1 MAKVLCVAEKPSISK
16 SISQIL
22 SGGQYNTR
30 NTASKFIK
38 NYDFD
43 YPQTRSRFTVTCVS
57 GHLTERDFPDEYRK
71 WTSCDPFTLFD
82 IGPITR
88 IPDKMKAIERNLFNE
103 AKNAET
109 LMIWTD
115 CDREGEHIG
124 SEIVAVCKRAKRNIN
139 VKRARFS
146 AIIPQQIHNAAQHP
160 VNLDQRLVD
169 AVEARIILDLKIGAA
184 FTRWQTLTLKAKFRQ
199 LDDIQLLS
207 YGPCQ
212 YPTLGFVVSR
222 FQDIQSFRPETFWYI
237 YLSLVRPNPS
247 QGADQET
254 RFNWR
259 RGHLFD
265 QDIAL
270 VLYEHV
276 LANPLAK
283 VEKVLKKETKKFKP
297 LPLTTVELQKAGS
310 RLLKLAPKKVLDIAE
325 KLYQNGFLSYPRT
338 ETDQYDPQFDFQ
350 SLIQK
355 QTVDPAWGNFAQGLQ
370 QGGFHAPRRGKND
383 DKAHPPIH
391 PTAHAGNLNGDE
403 KRVYEYI
410 TRRFLASCSEDAIG
424 NQTTVDVV
432 CGDEKFY
439 ATGLTVIAK
448 NYLEV
453 YPYDKWVDNVL
464 PEFVE
469 GETFN
474 PSVCELR
481 EGQTTKPSP
490 LTEADLVA
498 LMDKNGIGTDAT
510 IAQHIQ
516 TIIDREYVIEHYEGA
531 TKYLMPST
539 LGLGLVEGY
548 DKVEIVK
555 NMTKP
560 MLRRETERRMS
571 RITQG
576 NVSKHE
582 MIAQCIEEYKEM
594 YATVRMQLEEI
605 AAAMRRTIEGNNVND
620 HDGRVDGAGAGNGD
634 GDGGQGGGGNGGGGG
649 GGGGGGRGNGGGGG
663 NGSGGGRTGGG
674 SHRGANRPD
683 GTRSEGAVSKKS
695 KPSTSDII
703 DIDSDEDISPPNPKP
718 RSTTRTR
725 PASKSTSNTLP
736 TTSTKPGSR
745 ATSKYHGNQTLCDC
759 GIPAIS
765 AVVTDGSASNGR
777 SYWKCGA
784 TPESCNF
791 FKFVDT
797 LQPKASSSSAGPS
810 SSTVTR
816 SHSTAAPN
824 ESPRCECNKP
834 AVTRTVVQDTPN
846 HGRPFWTC
854 EERSCRFFAWA
865 DEPLPTKNSNST
877 VPTKRG
883 FSNSSSEPSRS
894 CQCNERAIKL
904 MCHKQNENNGREFW
918 RCAKDEGRCK
928 FFEWDDDPGSS
939 RASGAQT
946 STECF
951 KCQQPGHWA
960 SNCPNESSANK
971 KPRKFGS
978 SGGNYTSQQDQACF
992 KCGKPGHYS
1001 NACTSSSDAPNTK
1014 STSSR
1019 GGRGRSSGGRG
1030 SRGGRGGR
1038 GRGRGRSKTKSGLS
1052 IPGEIF

>member
-237 YLSLVRPNPS
+237 YLSLVRPNAS
-247 QGADQET
+247 QGAAQET

-310 RLLKLAPKKVLDIAE
+310 RLLKLAPKKVLD
-325 KLYQNGFLSYPRT
+325 NGFLSYPRT

-516 TIIDREYVIEHYEGA
+516 TIIDREYVIEHYEGS

-560 MLRRETERRMS
+560 MLRREASTERRMS

-605 AAAMRRTIEGNNVND
+605 AAAMRRTIEGNNAND

-634 GDGGQGGGGNGGGGG
+634 GDGGQGGGGNGGRGG

-663 NGSGGGRTGGG
+663 NGSGGGRTG
-674 SHRGANRPD
+674 D
-683 GTRSEGAVSKKS
+683 L
-695 KPSTSDII
+695 
-703 DIDSDEDISPPNPKP
+703 SPPNPKP

-725 PASKSTSNTLP
+725 PASISTSNTLP

-777 SYWKCGA
+777 NYWKCGA

-797 LQPKASSSSAGPS
+797 LQPKAFSSSAGPS
-810 SSTVTR
+810 LSTVTR

-854 EERSCRFFAWA
+854 EERSY
-865 DEPLPTKNSNST
+865 
-877 VPTKRG
+877 
-883 FSNSSSEPSRS
+883 
-894 CQCNERAIKL
+894 
-904 MCHKQNENNGREFW
+904 
-918 RCAKDEGRCK
+918 EGRCK

-1001 NACTSSSDAPNTK
+1001 NGMPLYLVIC
-1014 STSSR
+1014 
-1019 GGRGRSSGGRG
+1019 
-1030 SRGGRGGR
+1030 
-1038 GRGRGRSKTKSGLS
+1038 
-1052 IPGEIF
+1052 I